1 MALPKGIEILPIT
14 SWENRH
20 QNFTQKLTKNASF
33 KIRNDHSLSKSSEKY
48 RATTKNIQWLIGHAI
63 KNKIRLR
70 AMGSGWSFSKV
81 AVSEGG
87 IIDTKSLRLSFS
99 ISKSYVAKD
108 YLNEG
113 GIPENLFFTQCGMS
127 ILQLNTKLE
136 KEKRPSRSIKA
147 SGASNGQTIA
157 GALSTGTHGAAYNV
171 GALQDFVVGLHL
183 IVGQDRHIWLERE
196 STPIMSDKFVNWLGA
211 ERIQDDIMFNAAIV
225 SFGSFGF
232 IHGVLIETEPKF
244 LLEEHRIDK
253 VAYNDA
259 LKNTMTTQNFS
270 GIKDLM
276 PFPEVSPDREL
287 YHFEVLI
294 NPYDFKPN
302 NIDKGVFI
310 KVAYKRKYRDDYTR
324 RERDQNG
331 LTYGDDLLGLIQTM
345 MDSLG
350 TLSVKLVPSL
360 VNLLFPLAYKETPA
374 LEGTIGETYNN
385 TKFRGKVAS
394 AALGIDI
401 KDSVQVVQE
410 IMDIIDNGNPFPGG
424 ISLRYVKGTKA
435 LLGFTKF
442 TKTCVL
448 ELDGV
453 DSKVTRDFYD
463 KIWNR
468 LEAKN
473 IAYTLHWGKINFN
486 LNYNRIQKMY
496 GTAIVQHWIDS
507 RNELLDDDTR
517 EVFTNKFLEQ
527 CGLNKKSGIIV

>member
-33 KIRNDHSLSKSSEKY
+33 KIRNNHSLSKSSEKY
-48 RATTKNIQWLIGHAI
+48 KATTKNIQWLIGHAI

-99 ISKSYVAKD
+99 ISKSYVSD
-108 YLNEG
+108 TYLDQE

-127 ILQLNTKLE
+127 ILQLNSKLE
-136 KEKRPSRSIKA
+136 KEKRPNRSIKA

-157 GALSTGTHGAAYNV
+157 GALSTGTHGSAFNV
-171 GALQDFVVGLHL
+171 GSLQDFVVGLHL
-183 IVGQDRHIWLERE
+183 IVGKDRHIWLERH
-196 STPIMSDKFVNWLGA
+196 SNPIMSDKFVNWLGA
-211 ERIQDDIMFNAAIV
+211 ERIQDDILFNAALV

-253 VAYNDA
+253 IAYNNT
-259 LKNTMTTQNFS
+259 LKHTMNTQDFS
-270 GIKDLM
+270 AINNLL
-276 PFPEVSPDREL
+276 PFPKFSPDREL

-302 NIDKGVFI
+302 DTDKGVYI
-310 KVAYKRKYRDDYTR
+310 KVAYKRKYRDDYIRRTR
-324 RERDQNG
+324 DSNG

-350 TLSVKLVPSL
+350 TLSTKLVPSL
-360 VNLLFPLAYKETPA
+360 VNLLFPLAYKETAA

-401 KDSVQVVQE
+401 KDSTTVLQE
-410 IMDIIDNGNPFPGG
+410 ILDIIDDGDPFPGG
-424 ISLRYVKGTKA
+424 ISLRYVKGTDA

-442 TKTCVL
+442 PKTCVL

-453 DSKVTRDFYD
+453 DSKVTRNFYE

-473 IAYTLHWGKINFN
+473 ISYTLHWGKINFN
-486 LNYNRIQKMY
+486 LNFKRIQKMY
-496 GTAIVQHWIDS
+496 GAATVQHWIDS
-507 RNELLDDDTR
+507 RNHLLDEDTR
-517 EVFTNKFLEQ
+517 EVFTNKFVEQ
-527 CGLNKKSGIIV
+527 CGLNKKPGVVV